1 MMGQEALPMRGRKVL
16 IFGAAGQDG
25 AYVEL
30 SCRRR
35 GAEVVGFSRS
45 TKPSCDVSQFEA
57 VENIIREAR
66 PDYVFHLAAESRT
79 SHDALF
85 ANHQAI
91 ADGAVNILEA
101 VRRHVPQAR
110 VLLAGSGLQF
120 VNQGHPIHETAPFIA
135 DSPYAAARIYAT
147 YLARYY
153 RERMGLRTYV
163 AYLFHH
169 ESPSRSARHTSKMIA
184 LAAAHATQGSGGHIT
199 LGDITVEKEWAFAG
213 DIAEGMVWLA
223 IQDQVSEAVVGTGV
237 GHTIRDW
244 AEACY
249 ACVGLDWQGYVST
262 KPGFVPEYPR
272 LVSDPRTLRGLG
284 WQPRV
289 SMTELARIMVEAA
302 RKELVE
308 SVNT

>member
-1 MMGQEALPMRGRKVL
+1 MRGRKVL
-16 IFGAAGQDG
+16 IFGSAGQDG

-45 TKPSCDVSQFEA
+45 TRPSCDVSQFEQ
-57 VENIIREAR
+57 VENVIRESQ

-85 ANHQAI
+85 ANHRAI
-91 ADGAVNILEA
+91 ADGSVNILEA

-110 VLLAGSGLQF
+110 VLIAGSGLQF
-120 VNQGHPIHETAPFIA
+120 VNQGHPIHETDPFIA
-135 DSPYAAARIYAT
+135 NSPYGAARIYAT

-153 RERMGLRTYV
+153 REWMGLRTYV
-163 AYLFHH
+163 AYFFHH

-184 LAAAHATQGSGGHIT
+184 LAAAQANQGRGGGHIS
-199 LGDITVEKEWAFAG
+199 LGDISVEKEWAFAG
-213 DIAEGMVWLA
+213 DIAEGMVWLVL
-223 IQDQVSEAVVGTGV
+223 QDQVPEAVVGTGV

-249 ACVGLDWQGYVST
+249 AYVGLDWQDYVST
-262 KPGFVPEYPR
+262 QPGFVPEYNH

-284 WQPRV
+284 GQPLV
-289 SMTELARIMVEAA
+289 SMTELAQIMVEAA

-308 SVNT
+308 SASHD

>member
-1 MMGQEALPMRGRKVL
+1 MKGCKVV
-16 IFGAAGQDG
+16 IFGSNGQDG
-25 AYVEL
+25 TFVE
-30 SCRRR
+30 SACRNR

-45 TKPSCDVSQFEA
+45 TNPACDVSRYEA
-57 VENIIREAR
+57 VENVIREAR
-66 PDYVFHLAAESRT
+66 PDYVFQLAAESRT

-85 ANHQAI
+85 ANHRAI

-101 VRRHVPQAR
+101 TYRHAPQAR
-110 VLLAGSGLQF
+110 VLLASSGLQF
-120 VNQGHPIHETAPFIA
+120 VNQGQPINETAPFVA
-135 DSPYAAARIYAT
+135 ESPYAAARIYAT

-153 RERMGLRTYV
+153 RERMGMRTYV

-184 LAAAHATQGSGGHIT
+184 LAAARARQGSDGYIA
-199 LGDITVEKEWAFAG
+199 LGDINVEKEWAFAG
-213 DIAEGMVWLA
+213 DIAEGMVLLA
-223 IQDQVSEAVVGTGV
+223 TQDMVSEAVVGTGV

-249 ACVGLDWQGYVST
+249 ACVGLNWQDYVST
-262 KPGFVPEYPR
+262 RPGFVPEYPR
-272 LVSDPRTLRGLG
+272 LVSDPGTLRALG

-302 RKELVE
+302 RNELAE
-308 SVNT
+308 SVAHE